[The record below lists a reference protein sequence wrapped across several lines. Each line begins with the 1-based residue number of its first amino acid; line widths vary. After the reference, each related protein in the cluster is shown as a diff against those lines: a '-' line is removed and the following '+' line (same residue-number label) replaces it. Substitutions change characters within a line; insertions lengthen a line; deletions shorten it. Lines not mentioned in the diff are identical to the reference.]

1 MKELLGEGMAG
12 ANLRSGGKLRL
23 ELDGESFVRAIC
35 KLTHVGAK
43 QYEKGKTEPPTKLL
57 WFPLPATF
65 IFPKVM
71 A

>member
-12 ANLRSGGKLRL
+12 ANLKSGGKLRL
-23 ELDGESFVRAIC
+23 ELDGESIVRAIC

-43 QYEKGKTEPPTKLL
+43 QYEKGESEPPPKRLL
-57 WFPLPATF
+57 VSLTRHLHV
-65 IFPKVM
+65 PKVM